1 MRTMEPSE
9 LETRAKARAVA
20 GRVRLVKLA
29 GTNRYLA
36 RSRTAEPG
44 SYFELDVSPW
54 GHIRC
59 SCAAYLYRGV
69 CKHAMAL
76 RMRLAIERQGQ

>member
-1 MRTMEPSE
+1 MEPSE
-9 LETRAKARAVA
+9 LEARAKARALA
-20 GRVRLVKLA
+20 ERVRVVKLA

-59 SCAAYLYRGV
+59 SCSAYTYRGV
-69 CKHAMAL
+69 CKHVMAL
-76 RMRLAIERQGQ
+76 KMRLARERQGQ

>member
-1 MRTMEPSE
+1 MEPSE
-9 LETRAKARAVA
+9 LETRAKTRAVA
-20 GRVRLVKLA
+20 ERVRLVKLA

-76 RMRLAIERQGQ
+76 RLRLARERQGQ